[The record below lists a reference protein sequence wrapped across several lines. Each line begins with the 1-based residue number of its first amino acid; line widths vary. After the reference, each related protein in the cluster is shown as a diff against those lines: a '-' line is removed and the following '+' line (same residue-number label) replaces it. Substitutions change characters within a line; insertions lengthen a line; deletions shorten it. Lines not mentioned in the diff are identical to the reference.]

1 VLPENVPA
9 NEFLNLENDKVSTSR
24 GWAVW
29 VHEFLED
36 FPADYLRFGL
46 LRILPETKDADFIWK
61 ELQTHIDE
69 LAGTFGNLVNR
80 TVQFANKNCEGKVPS
95 LVNPNELDQETL
107 AAMDK
112 VREAAGTHLEH
123 YRFRE
128 ALHEIM
134 GLARIGNKYFNDSEP
149 WKTRKTEPQLCANT
163 VHVALQ
169 LCASLG
175 VLMEPMLPHTAAK
188 LRTML
193 RLEGVCSSMPG
204 GEKGVVGWAE
214 AGQSLLPEGHELGTP
229 EILVTKITDEEV
241 EAQKEKLVAAVA
253 SQEIPEGGAY
263 APVGDTIVYDDF
275 AKLDLRVGQILV
287 AEKVPK
293 SDRLLRCEV
302 DMGFEQR
309 QILAGVAEHFTPEE
323 LIGKKVVV
331 VANLAPRKMMG
342 LESQGMIL
350 MAENREGVL
359 APIGTE
365 SEPGSTVS

>member
-1 VLPENVPA
+1 
-9 NEFLNLENDKVSTSR
+9 
-24 GWAVW
+24 
-29 VHEFLED
+29 
-36 FPADYLRFGL
+36 
-46 LRILPETKDADFIWK
+46 
-61 ELQTHIDE
+61 
-69 LAGTFGNLVNR
+69 
-80 TVQFANKNCEGKVPS
+80 
-95 LVNPNELDQETL
+95 
-107 AAMDK
+107 
-112 VREAAGTHLEH
+112 
-123 YRFRE
+123 
-128 ALHEIM
+128 
-134 GLARIGNKYFNDSEP
+134 
-149 WKTRKTEPQLCANT
+149 
-163 VHVALQ
+163 
-169 LCASLG
+169 
-175 VLMEPMLPHTAAK
+175 
-188 LRTML
+188 
-193 RLEGVCSSMPG
+193 
-204 GEKGVVGWAE
+204 VGWAE